1 MLAVWDKGFYAP
13 VTGVWHDVVAA
24 VTAAKMS
31 FCQVANISPSESA
44 RVIVAVGASDDVPIL
59 APTGLSVQEAG
70 AVGVTPYEYV
80 VTAVKADG
88 RETEASAFVS
98 LLSGAD
104 VLSAD
109 NYHTLSWNAVT
120 GAAKYRLYC
129 RVGGSDSSLIK
140 VVESTALSYQNKGAM
155 FDAELWPWVNMTGV
169 SAVLAWC
176 VLPPGVGVEPISRP
190 LPLAAGSKVML
201 FTTGAVSAFASGE
214 V

>member
-1 MLAVWDKGFYAP
+1 MAVWDKSFYAP
-13 VTGVWHDVVAA
+13 AVGVWHEILGAS
-24 VTAAKMS
+24 TAAKMS
-31 FCQVANISPSESA
+31 FCQVCNVSPSVSA
-44 RVIVAVGASDDVPIL
+44 RVIVAVGASDDVAIL
-59 APTGLSVQEAG
+59 APSGLSVQEAG
-70 AVGVTPYEYV
+70 AVGVTSYEYV

-140 VVESTALSYQNKGAM
+140 VVETTALSYQNKGAM
-155 FDAELWPWVNMTGV
+155 DEAEKWPWVNMTGV
-169 SAVLAWC
+169 SALLVWCELA
-176 VLPPGVGVEPISRP
+176 PGVGVEPVSRP
-190 LPLAAGSKVML
+190 VPVAAGTRIL
-201 FTTGAVSAFASGE
+201 LYTTGVVSAFASGE